1 MIEHFFSGGLM
12 APTTLILERGAVMI
26 RKALLLILL
35 VSLFLSACNTTT
47 SESITDAIS
56 NSGVEASN
64 DSVTH
69 IQALSDHYWIAAS
82 PDVITRGSANSA
94 GFYQIIMQSNGRSN
108 LLFTDHAAEKQVY
121 LCSTPSCEHSD
132 ASCSSFI
139 DSAGYY
145 VFPVALEDKLLVVY
159 SYISLPDEA
168 PKPSKVEMMDLN
180 GTNRRTLCELENGI
194 TLRDGAAASEK
205 SLTLCG
211 NRVQENGPG
220 QVQVQ
225 PCLFEID
232 IETGAC
238 SELYRTAAAEGE
250 QQKSLFL
257 RGVSGTGF
265 ILKTITTEEYETSED
280 MQADIERMEN
290 ATVHRVFELPFD
302 GGPEHELLCYRGNAY
317 YEEYSGEALYYLDYR
332 EDESSCD
339 LCRVGPGGA
348 KEILVE
354 DFAAQPAVR
363 KTTVPFTSG
372 NVFIYGFLNE
382 YVLVNHLYS
391 EQYDDAGNMELLYTQ
406 YAVNQNTGEITEITL
421 SNYSM
426 ATQKAINI
434 IAQFGDDLLVDA
446 KEGSENDLAYRR
458 TGFIRVEDY
467 LASNPNYRMVAQAY
481 VESAQLA

>member
-1 MIEHFFSGGLM
+1 MPKRALFFC
-12 APTTLILERGAVMI
+12 
-26 RKALLLILL
+26 ALLA
-35 VSLFLSACNTTT
+35 VCAVLFCACASSQSA
-47 SESITDAIS
+47 SAPQ
-56 NSGVEASN
+56 SGQVAQAS
-64 DSVTH
+64 TAPACA
-69 IQALSDHYWIAAS
+69 QALSDHYWIAAS

-205 SLTLCG
+205 SLILCG

-257 RGVSGTGF
+257 RGVSDTGF

-339 LCRVGPGGA
+339 LCCVGPGGA

>member
-1 MIEHFFSGGLM
+1 MEKRFVPLLLGADINVYSMARAFHEAYGVKTIVYGMFPASVCAGSRIIDYRVREHNDRVDKVLENVTEVAREFPDKKILVLGCGDNYLNAISANLPRYPENVI
-12 APTTLILERGAVMI
+12 APYVSLDMLETLIHKEKFYELCDRYGI
-26 RKALLLILL
+26 
-35 VSLFLSACNTTT
+35 
-47 SESITDAIS
+47 
-56 NSGVEASN
+56 
-64 DSVTH
+64 
-69 IQALSDHYWIAAS
+69 DHPA
-82 PDVITRGSANSA
+82 T
-94 GFYQIIMQSNGRSN
+94 
-108 LLFTDHAAEKQVY
+108 
-121 LCSTPSCEHSD
+121 
-132 ASCSSFI
+132 
-139 DSAGYY
+139 
-145 VFPVALEDKLLVVY
+145 VVY
-159 SYISLPDEA
+159 HKGMGHA
-168 PKPSKVEMMDLN
+168 
-180 GTNRRTLCELENGI
+180 
-194 TLRDGAAASEK
+194 
-205 SLTLCG
+205 
-211 NRVQENGPG
+211 
-220 QVQVQ
+220 
-225 PCLFEID
+225 
-232 IETGAC
+232 
-238 SELYRTAAAEGE
+238 
-250 QQKSLFL
+250 
-257 RGVSGTGF
+257 
-265 ILKTITTEEYETSED
+265 
-280 MQADIERMEN
+280 
-290 ATVHRVFELPFD
+290 FELPFD

-339 LCRVGPGGA
+339 LCCVGPGGA

-372 NVFIYGFLNE
+372 NVFIYGFVNE

>member
-205 SLTLCG
+205 SLILCG
-211 NRVQENGPG
+211 NRVQENGQG

-257 RGVSGTGF
+257 RGVSDTGF

-302 GGPEHELLCYRGNAY
+302 GPFVVKPAESDTYWKHPFPTQKKAYILQTRAEAPNMSFYVTGAMPTMKSTAAKPYITSITGKTKARVICAALARAAPKKFWWKILPPSLLCAKPPSPSQAGM
-317 YEEYSGEALYYLDYR
+317 YS
-332 EDESSCD
+332 
-339 LCRVGPGGA
+339 
-348 KEILVE
+348 
-354 DFAAQPAVR
+354 
-363 KTTVPFTSG
+363 
-372 NVFIYGFLNE
+372 
-382 YVLVNHLYS
+382 
-391 EQYDDAGNMELLYTQ
+391 
-406 YAVNQNTGEITEITL
+406 
-421 SNYSM
+421 SM
-426 ATQKAINI
+426 A
-434 IAQFGDDLLVDA
+434 L
-446 KEGSENDLAYRR
+446 
-458 TGFIRVEDY
+458 
-467 LASNPNYRMVAQAY
+467 
-481 VESAQLA
+481 

>member
-211 NRVQENGPG
+211 NRVQENGQG

-257 RGVSGTGF
+257 RGVSDT
-265 ILKTITTEEYETSED
+265 
-280 MQADIERMEN
+280 
-290 ATVHRVFELPFD
+290 
-302 GGPEHELLCYRGNAY
+302 
-317 YEEYSGEALYYLDYR
+317 AL
-332 EDESSCD
+332 
-339 LCRVGPGGA
+339 
-348 KEILVE
+348 
-354 DFAAQPAVR
+354 F
-363 KTTVPFTSG
+363 
-372 NVFIYGFLNE
+372 
-382 YVLVNHLYS
+382 
-391 EQYDDAGNMELLYTQ
+391 
-406 YAVNQNTGEITEITL
+406 
-421 SNYSM
+421 
-426 ATQKAINI
+426 
-434 IAQFGDDLLVDA
+434 
-446 KEGSENDLAYRR
+446 
-458 TGFIRVEDY
+458 
-467 LASNPNYRMVAQAY
+467 
-481 VESAQLA
+481 